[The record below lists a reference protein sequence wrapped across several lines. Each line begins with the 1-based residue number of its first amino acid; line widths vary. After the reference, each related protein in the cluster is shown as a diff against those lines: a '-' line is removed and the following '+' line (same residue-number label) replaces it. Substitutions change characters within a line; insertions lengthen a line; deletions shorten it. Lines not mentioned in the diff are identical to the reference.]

1 MNDSGNCLVA
11 KLHQALS
18 SNPHLLG
25 RKLEFET
32 TSGVV
37 VLRGTVNSFYQK
49 QMAQEAVRRVD
60 GVEMIDNR
68 LHVAWN

>member
-18 SNPHLLG
+18 SSPHLLG

-37 VLRGTVNSFYQK
+37 VLRGTVTSFYQK